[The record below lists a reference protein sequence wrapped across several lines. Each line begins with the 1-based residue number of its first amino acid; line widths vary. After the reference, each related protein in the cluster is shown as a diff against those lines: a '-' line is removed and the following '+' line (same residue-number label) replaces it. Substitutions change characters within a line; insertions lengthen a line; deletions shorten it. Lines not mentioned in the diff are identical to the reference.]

1 MNMRRSY
8 YERRMTNENVRIDYR
23 KGTMTNENARGFLQR
38 EGGLTGAQQFTAS
51 KTRHELASVS
61 LALVHIQSY
70 CGSTAPVSL
79 FNGVLNEYL
88 ISRQGSLEL
97 LLITYFFYCR
107 H

>member
-51 KTRHELASVS
+51 KISHKFIYVLP
-61 LALVHIQSY
+61 ALVDACLAFQ
-70 CGSTAPVSL
+70 
-79 FNGVLNEYL
+79 FNTE
-88 ISRQGSLEL
+88 
-97 LLITYFFYCR
+97 
-107 H
+107 